1 MNRRYPERFS
11 YINPKKAVDVT
22 GGGFG
27 FPMTVNKTGGVTLQ
41 TGTPYLGSQIKHF
54 AMYDYTD
61 LPGTPSFGGGIPSTL
76 WKLITSNLIG
86 IKETQMTDG
95 LEQWMPQIE
104 EVQVMA
110 GKTPN
115 NPNGLTVKVMFRS
128 VVTGDTEYL
137 MFTSPLDERN

>member
-1 MNRRYPERFS
+1 MNRRYPERYQ
-11 YINPKKAVDVT
+11 YIDSGKDIDVM

-27 FPMTVNKTGGVTLQ
+27 YPVTVNKTGGVAVQ
-41 TGTPYLGSQIKHF
+41 TGIPYLGSQIKHF

-61 LPGTPSFGGGIPSTL
+61 LVGTPSFGGGIPSTL

-128 VVTGDTEYL
+128 KVTGDTEYL
-137 MFTSPLDERN
+137 MFTSPLNENN